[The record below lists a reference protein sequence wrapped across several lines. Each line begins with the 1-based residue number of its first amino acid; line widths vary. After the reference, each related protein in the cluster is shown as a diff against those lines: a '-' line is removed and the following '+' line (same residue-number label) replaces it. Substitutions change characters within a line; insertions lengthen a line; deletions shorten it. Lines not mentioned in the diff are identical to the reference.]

1 MSLKG
6 KKRKP
11 KEKKQSPKR
20 IEQDP
25 KRNRNEPKG
34 KRKRAQRKEKVFK
47 GQCGHSGRFFASFLD
62 DSWDQYSS
70 KNYFAVIELP

>member
-47 GQCGHSGRFFASFLD
+47 GQCGHSASYLD